1 MIRSTLVLGV
11 LFFSAS
17 VSAQTVTYGW
27 EDGATTL
34 GNYGDIE
41 AYNVGLIDPHTNDY
55 SPIHSGDHS
64 LKLIDQA
71 ESGTPQAFVALITDL
86 NDGDTVDASFW
97 RYDDTSGSAPS
108 ARIWAHYITDAN
120 DIDSYGGSAGGNYD
134 YGDGLGW
141 DEASHTWTF
150 DSDGGNRVGLV
161 LEVRT
166 YSKPGDTI
174 WIDDLSVTSG
184 DHATIVTPAAAVPVP
199 AAVWLFASSLLG
211 FFGFSRRR

>member
-1 MIRSTLVLGV
+1 MIRSALIIGA

-41 AYNVGLIDPHTNDY
+41 AYNVGEG
-55 SPIHSGDHS
+55 SPVHSGDRS
-64 LKLIDQA
+64 LKLVDQA

-97 RYDDTSGSAPS
+97 RYDDTAGAAPS
-108 ARIWAHYITDAN
+108 ARIWAHYITDID
-120 DIDSYGGSAGGNYD
+120 DIDSYGGSASGNYA

-141 DEASHTWTF
+141 DEAMHSWTF
-150 DSDGGNRVGLV
+150 DSDGGERVGLV
-161 LEVRT
+161 IEVRT
-166 YSKPGDTI
+166 YSKPGDTV
-174 WIDDLSVTSG
+174 WIDDLTVTAG
-184 DHATIVTPAAAVPVP
+184 DHATIITPAAAVPVP

-211 FFGFSRRR
+211 FVGFGRRK